1 LKEFEQKRLSSWEY
15 MWQDKAGRRFVAT
28 VLFPGQR
35 KREGRYLWEMKK
47 RIAEAYKSQDYVQMT
62 ILHHD
67 DFLDLDARIWHVKEE
82 DNSITIRDASGNY
95 YTIRMSDV
103 LHIGKQHD
111 ERTNE

>member
-1 LKEFEQKRLSSWEY
+1 MKEFEHKRLSSWDY
-15 MWQDKAGRRFVAT
+15 MWQDKEGRKFVAAL
-28 VLFPGQR
+28 LFPGQR

-47 RIAEAYKSQDYVQMT
+47 RIADAYKSQDYVPMT

-67 DFLDLDARIWHVKEE
+67 SFLDIDARIWSVQEAE
-82 DNSITIRDASGNY
+82 NSILIKDAAGNY